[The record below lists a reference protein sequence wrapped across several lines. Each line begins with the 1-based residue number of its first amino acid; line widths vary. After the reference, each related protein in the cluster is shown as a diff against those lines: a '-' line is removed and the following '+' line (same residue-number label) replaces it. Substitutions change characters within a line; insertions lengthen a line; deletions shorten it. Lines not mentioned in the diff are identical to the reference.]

1 MNILLLIIVYI
12 LLLIMSGK
20 RYIKYLPTIPMYPDN
35 EKEILEVKKKN

>member
-1 MNILLLIIVYI
+1 
-12 LLLIMSGK
+12 MSGK